1 MADPM
6 NLTDDEIAHA
16 DAVPYAL
23 KLYVEDDGT
32 PGPKWAGL
40 YRLAD
45 HDGFDF
51 FFHGATDEDVAAKVR
66 TFHRE
71 AIARQLRQIGGVEKA
86 KERARAAA
94 AARAAKAKKALEA
107 TP

>member
-1 MADPM
+1 MKLD
-6 NLTDDEIAHA
+6 LTPDEIAHA

-23 KLYVEDDGT
+23 KLYREDDGF
-32 PGPKWAGL
+32 PGPKWVGL

-45 HDGFDF
+45 HDGFNF
-51 FFHGATDEDVAAKVR
+51 FFHGDTDEHVAEKAL

-71 AIARQLRQIGGVEKA
+71 AITRQLRQIGGVEKA
-86 KERARAAA
+86 RERARAAA
-94 AARAAKAKKALEA
+94 TARAAKAKKALEA